1 MDKKL
6 GETTHLCVEI
16 INSKRQVKGK
26 LGHVVQVR
34 VCRLTSLLTRS
45 LFGLLTRIS
54 SALCR
59 VRKINQSETYT
70 GSYLLDTS
78 SWMSFRAS
86 FTAEDIFVAS
96 ILHAFV

>member
-6 GETTHLCVEI
+6 RETTNSCVEI
-16 INSKRQVKGK
+16 KNSKRQVEGR
-26 LGHVVQVR
+26 LGHVVQIR
-34 VCRLTSLLTRS
+34 VSRLTTLLTRS

-78 SWMSFRAS
+78 SWMSFSAS